1 MTSIGCRVGPD
12 RGGLRDTVPPFVA
25 GGKPPTHVRIMASSA
40 QSAVTRD
47 PSAVDDAVTLPRYGL
62 RSARWRLMALSL
74 VRRWVCAERRRPPL
88 HCEWVLPECG
98 CREGAVLTY
107 PFKVKSLRRVWA
119 IPTTAAGRPSIAAGR
134 PQRGDAPVPQR
145 RRPRRHALGM
155 PEFGAQTIGPKR
167 VGRSHRLSRWPQ
179 TIWAGSMRL
188 PCVI

>member
-47 PSAVDDAVTLPRYGL
+47 PSAVDDAATVPRYGL
-62 RSARWRLMALSL
+62 RSARWRLMALLL
-74 VRRWVCAERRRPPL
+74 VRRRVCAARRRPPL

-107 PFKVKSLRRVWA
+107 PFKVKSLRRV
-119 IPTTAAGRPSIAAGR
+119 GRYR
-134 PQRGDAPVPQR
+134 PLPPDAPRSP
-145 RRPRRHALGM
+145 LGGCSAVTRQFLSVGGLGDT
-155 PEFGAQTIGPKR
+155 PSACRNSAHKR
-167 VGRSHRLSRWPQ
+167 SDRNAPADRISFRGGRKRSGLARCGCL
-179 TIWAGSMRL
+179 A
-188 PCVI
+188 

>member
-1 MTSIGCRVGPD
+1 MTPIGCRVFPD
-12 RGGLRDTVPPFVA
+12 RGGLKIRSHHLWR
-25 GGKPPTHVRIMASSA
+25 GGSPQPTSGIMASSA

-47 PSAVDDAVTLPRYGL
+47 PSAVDDAATVPRYGL

-88 HCEWVLPECG
+88 HCEWVLPERG

-134 PQRGDAPVPQR
+134 LQRGDAPVPQR
-145 RRPRRHALGM
+145 RRPRRHAS
-155 PEFGAQTIGPKR
+155 ACRNSAHKR
-167 VGRSHRLSRWPQ
+167 SDRNATADRISFRGGRKRSGLARCGCL
-179 TIWAGSMRL
+179 A
-188 PCVI
+188 